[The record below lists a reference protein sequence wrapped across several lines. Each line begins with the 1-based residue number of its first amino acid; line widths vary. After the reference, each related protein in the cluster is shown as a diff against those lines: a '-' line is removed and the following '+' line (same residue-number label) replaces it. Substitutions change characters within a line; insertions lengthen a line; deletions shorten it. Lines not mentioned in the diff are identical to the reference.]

1 MAAAGGGSSNA
12 IKFRVLLV
20 DDEPDITTVMQ
31 SALEREGFLVDSF
44 NDSQQA
50 LDAFRLDYYDIALLD
65 IRMPVLNGF
74 ELYRELKKKD
84 GRIKVCFIT
93 AFEVYYDEFKRLF
106 PSVSATCFVKKPVAL
121 HVLVKLIRQELESDK
136 GT

>member
-106 PSVSATCFVKKPVAL
+106 PSVSATCFVKKT
-121 HVLVKLIRQELESDK
+121 R
-136 GT
+136 GTTCSR